1 MKLFSKYNR
10 INVFS
15 TVIIFLL
22 GCIAFSVLL
31 RYVLI
36 TQIDEDLKI
45 EKNEIIAYINH
56 NNHLPGIIEVH
67 DQYTRYK
74 TISSSN
80 LQADKIYTHSVY
92 DPVEHEKELRR
103 SINFTINANNTWY
116 LATVS
121 KSLEGTDDLIQTIIG
136 ITITLILL
144 MLITTFFINRFVLR
158 RLWQPFYQTLLALQ
172 QFNLSETKILQ
183 FGYTKIDEF
192 NYLNSILS
200 GAMRKAQQDYKTLKE
215 FTENASHELQTP
227 IAVIQAKLD
236 MLIQNENLSEADSN
250 NIQSAYS
257 ALQGLSKLNQSLL
270 LLAKIE
276 NHQFEEKIN
285 IELQDLIHSRQIL
298 FTEQWESRH
307 IKVEADIINATI
319 DGNQRLVEILLN
331 NLFSNATRHNIHNG
345 AIFLRLQANQ
355 FQITNTGNEQSLDE
369 QRIFT
374 RFYKGNA
381 ASARHGI
388 GLSIVQQIC
397 KVSGYTCRY
406 EFQHPNMHS
415 FIISWRHDRLL

>member
-1 MKLFSKYNR
+1 MPSLQFKPGKEARKDCRRQGFP
-10 INVFS
+10 
-15 TVIIFLL
+15 
-22 GCIAFSVLL
+22 VLPRVRRRQKFFRL
-31 RYVLI
+31 PGRVDF

-192 NYLNSILS
+192 NYEVTE
-200 GAMRKAQQDYKTLKE
+200 KAK
-215 FTENASHELQTP
+215 
-227 IAVIQAKLD
+227 
-236 MLIQNENLSEADSN
+236 
-250 NIQSAYS
+250 
-257 ALQGLSKLNQSLL
+257 
-270 LLAKIE
+270 
-276 NHQFEEKIN
+276 
-285 IELQDLIHSRQIL
+285 
-298 FTEQWESRH
+298 
-307 IKVEADIINATI
+307 
-319 DGNQRLVEILLN
+319 
-331 NLFSNATRHNIHNG
+331 
-345 AIFLRLQANQ
+345 
-355 FQITNTGNEQSLDE
+355 
-369 QRIFT
+369 
-374 RFYKGNA
+374 
-381 ASARHGI
+381 
-388 GLSIVQQIC
+388 
-397 KVSGYTCRY
+397 
-406 EFQHPNMHS
+406 
-415 FIISWRHDRLL
+415 